1 MANVRKDFRE
11 AIEDYQRT
19 IEDEKKSHELT
30 KNVLEEAK
38 MAASVF
44 KADLEISNESVS
56 QVRAYVNNYVT
67 TL

>member
-1 MANVRKDFRE
+1 MVNVRKDFRE
-11 AIEDYQRT
+11 AIEEYQRT